1 MHEQSIDG
9 MRDCHFEDV
18 SDDRSPLLVK
28 FESEFSTRDD
38 YFATGR
44 LGWLEAF
51 DNEKLYA
58 LILTF
63 SERDKELLALIIE
76 GYSRSEIADM
86 RGVSVQAIN
95 KKINKIKKLME
106 GVVF

>member
-1 MHEQSIDG
+1 